1 MQFRPLGE
9 QAQHS
14 SYPDLVSFR
23 KQQAAGSQQDGTE
36 IRRSTSLQDV
46 SSLHSLSSL
55 DSAFQSK
62 KLKPILR
69 GSDASAKSGAA
80 REHPEKGA
88 VKFGQ
93 KEVRLIRDPPLPPI
107 EGTSKGALSLCDGS
121 EARSGGWEDPNLS
134 FGYSPPQLGHRRFG
148 PERPPEIFPRGQP
161 VAVKKPVTP
170 TYDDYPEAYWEL
182 RSPTVQDPSDLKEDM
197 IDRDRYRLQQISSLR
212 LRAMNRELAASR
224 LDCYRKWQQ
233 QMQDNSPRLGSS
245 VTKQDSARGAVTS
258 AAAAAA
264 CNGPARFGKQQRMS
278 MSIQNHTLAVDAKSI
293 SPSTNQTGA
302 NKKRN
307 KGGNTNSNSINNNN
321 KKTDGSES
329 AGQGNGSGNGHVT
342 DDELR
347 RREKIEAAARVSSEK
362 QPQENEA
369 AKPLKAAV
377 VNLCMEPD
385 RRSNSPSSDVY
396 TGIRKVMLTSRPQ
409 SDKIRTQFF
418 GLGYGPHQGPP
429 GSVGA
434 ASNNAT
440 VGSPYSHHLQRIPS
454 APTVGTPPT
463 PSVVLANGGDA
474 AAASAVDGNAAST
487 NGGKLILKKFNRLQV
502 FGEKSAAVAELNTA
516 ASCSSANSPWDAVV
530 PAGKTAASE
539 KTPYLPQNRPPTY
552 KLDMR
557 NYPPRDYRRSSGQ
570 NGADALEGNAGI
582 VESDG
587 SYPLLGSERGG
598 VSLIQHS
605 PDRAEVTTSLS
616 FRFRNGEV
624 IVSRQGKKPSN
635 QT

>member
-46 SSLHSLSSL
+46 SSLNGLSSL

-80 REHPEKGA
+80 KEHPEKGA

-93 KEVRLIRDPPLPPI
+93 KEVRLIRDSPLPPI
-107 EGTSKGALSLCDGS
+107 EGTGS
-121 EARSGGWEDPNLS
+121 EARSGGGWEDPNLS
-134 FGYSPPQLGHRRFG
+134 FGYSPAQLGHRRLG

-212 LRAMNRELAASR
+212 LRAMNRELAANR
-224 LDCYRKWQQ
+224 LDSYRKWQQ
-233 QMQDNSPRLGSS
+233 QMQDNSPRLGSFA
-245 VTKQDSARGAVTS
+245 KQDSARGAVTS
-258 AAAAAA
+258 ATAA
-264 CNGPARFGKQQRMS
+264 CNVPARSGKQQRMS
-278 MSIQNHTLAVDAKSI
+278 VSIQNHTLAVDAKSI
-293 SPSTNQTGA
+293 SPSTNPTGA

-307 KGGNTNSNSINNNN
+307 KGGNNNGNSIATNN
-321 KKTDGSES
+321 KTDGSES
-329 AGQGNGSGNGHVT
+329 AGQGNGNGNGHVT

-474 AAASAVDGNAAST
+474 AAASVVDGNAAST

-502 FGEKSAAVAELNTA
+502 FGEKSAAAAELHTA
-516 ASCSSANSPWDAVV
+516 AGSSSPHSPWDAVA

-557 NYPPRDYRRSSGQ
+557 NYPPRDYRHHSSGQ
-570 NGADALEGNAGI
+570 NGTDALGENVGV

-587 SYPLLGSERGG
+587 GYPLLGSERGG
-598 VSLIQHS
+598 VSFIQHS

-635 QT
+635 QTWWLLCDSQARK